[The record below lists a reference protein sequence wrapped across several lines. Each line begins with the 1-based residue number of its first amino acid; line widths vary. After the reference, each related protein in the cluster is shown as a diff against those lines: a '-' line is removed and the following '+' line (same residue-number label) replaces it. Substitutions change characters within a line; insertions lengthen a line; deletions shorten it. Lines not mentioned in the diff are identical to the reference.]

1 MIWLLA
7 LAGVVATI
15 SWSPFRWNR
24 SAPRRARRL
33 DDYARRVNLAVDPRA
48 NALLMQRLVS
58 RDRAMLLGGLCG
70 TVIVVAGYV
79 LAGSPERADI
89 FPLGVFIG
97 VLVGGVLADWFSTVG
112 YTATLLLALLVMV
125 FLLLT
130 ERQFWRR
137 LWAPR
142 AAADPVP

>member
-1 MIWLLA
+1 
-7 LAGVVATI
+7 
-15 SWSPFRWNR
+15 
-24 SAPRRARRL
+24 
-33 DDYARRVNLAVDPRA
+33 
-48 NALLMQRLVS
+48 
-58 RDRAMLLGGLCG
+58 MLLGGLCG